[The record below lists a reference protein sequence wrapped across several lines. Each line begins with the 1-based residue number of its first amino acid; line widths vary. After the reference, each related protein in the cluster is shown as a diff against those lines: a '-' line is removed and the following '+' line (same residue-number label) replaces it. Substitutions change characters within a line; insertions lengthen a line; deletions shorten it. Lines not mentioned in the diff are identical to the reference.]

1 MHIIELIGNMVDAGK
16 DERLARL
23 RSHIARIEGG
33 DAGRRI
39 SIGPCPAAGGGG
51 DDRAAGAASLESG
64 PAPGAS
70 DTGASGAGRPALPFG
85 IAEIDR
91 RLPGHGLQLG
101 RLHEIVGAIEG
112 AGTGFAVHLLRRLMA
127 QESRQV
133 WGTGGGPVFWCAPQ
147 ASLYA
152 PGLACRGLAVDRLIM
167 VTAPRREDRLW
178 AMEECLRCSGVL
190 AVVGELQARERI
202 DLTASRRLQLAAG
215 QGGAMAL
222 LLRPPVWRPHEWR
235 QDEAPDGGGSED
247 EGALGASAAVTRWHV
262 RSLPAARAGA
272 EAGSSP
278 DNDDMGRHSCW
289 RLVLSR
295 SRGGARHGW
304 MVEVDHA
311 TGDFALA
318 SPLRDRS
325 GATAD
330 KQAVA

>member
-1 MHIIELIGNMVDAGK
+1 MVDAGK

-23 RSHIARIEGG
+23 RSQIARIEGG

-39 SIGPCPAAGGGG
+39 SITPPCPAAG
-51 DDRAAGAASLESG
+51 DDGRDGIAAGTAFRDSG
-64 PAPGAS
+64 PAPGVS
-70 DTGASGAGRPALPFG
+70 DAGTSGTGRPALPFG

-91 RLPGHGLQLG
+91 RLPGHGLQSG
-101 RLHEIVGAIEG
+101 RLHEVVGAIEG
-112 AGTGFAVHLLRRLMA
+112 AGTSLVVHLLRRLMA
-127 QESRQV
+127 QESRQ
-133 WGTGGGPVFWCAPQ
+133 GLNGGGPVFWCAPQ

-222 LLRPPVWRPHEWR
+222 LLRPPVWRQHKPER
-235 QDEAPDGGGSED
+235 QDGPADGGDLDD
-247 EGALGASAAVTRWHV
+247 EGALGASAAVTRWQV
-262 RSLPAARAGA
+262 RSLPATRAGA
-272 EAGSSP
+272 DDGDSP
-278 DNDDMGRHSCW
+278 GNDDMGRHSCW

-295 SRGGARHGW
+295 SRAGARHGW

-325 GATAD
+325 GAAAD
-330 KQAVA
+330 TQAVA